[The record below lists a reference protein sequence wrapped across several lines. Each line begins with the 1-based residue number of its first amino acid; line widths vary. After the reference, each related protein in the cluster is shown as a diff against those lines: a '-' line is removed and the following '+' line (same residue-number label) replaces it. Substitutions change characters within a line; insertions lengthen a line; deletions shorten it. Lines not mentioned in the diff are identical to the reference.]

1 MMVMMMLPMMMTMLL
16 LLLTMML
23 QYVHEWCRDED
34 SVQHSLFDGTLM
46 IEKREAGG
54 PRLCMSCSPLKCD
67 FCGRISATGSAAFHV
82 SESRG
87 HV

>member
-1 MMVMMMLPMMMTMLL
+1 MMMMMMMMLL
-16 LLLTMML
+16 LLLLMVML
-23 QYVHEWCRDED
+23 QCVHEWRRDGD

-54 PRLCMSCSPLKCD
+54 PRLCMSCSSLKCD

-82 SESRG
+82 SESQG